1 MTYTLNPLYSIKNV
15 KTTEGNTCLPHRHNN
30 VGLKKLN
37 VRTMTTITIPI
48 EGTTAPQNT
57 PTINVQEPLDTAWN
71 NLPQGVP
78 TAPVTPP
85 PSGEDLAYS
94 LFNAL
99 EGLATP
105 ASPVADV
112 MTQVAALSAS
122 ALSIVAPRGLVYV
135 PDPDVANGI
144 LQTPHVTDVAIGMV
158 APPSTPGASTIQES
172 VITSGNNILNAL
184 PQLQS
189 SLDTVATDIAANP
202 ITTQISEIVSMLF
215 GQK

>member
-57 PTINVQEPLDTAWN
+57 PTINVQEPLATAWN

-122 ALSIVAPRGLVYV
+122 ALSIVAPRGLVFV
-135 PDPDVANGI
+135 PDAAVANGI
-144 LQTPHVTDVAIGMV
+144 LQTPPVIDVAAGIV
-158 APPSTPGASTIQES
+158 APPNTPVSTAIQENL
-172 VITSGNNILNAL
+172 INSGNNTFNTL

-202 ITTQISEIVSMLF
+202 ITTQVSETVSMLF

>member
-1 MTYTLNPLYSIKNV
+1 MTYTLNLLYFIKNL

-85 PSGEDLAYS
+85 TSGEELAYS

-112 MTQVAALSAS
+112 MTQVAALPAS
-122 ALSIVAPRGLVYV
+122 ALSIVAPRGLVFV
-135 PDPDVANGI
+135 PDAAVANGI
-144 LQTPHVTDVAIGMV
+144 LQTPPVIDVAAGIV
-158 APPSTPGASTIQES
+158 APPNTPVSTAIQES
-172 VITSGNNILNAL
+172 LVNSGNNILNTL

-202 ITTQISEIVSMLF
+202 ITTQVSETVSMLF